1 MGSAQGEESAKED
14 PLVTG
19 RPGAVV
25 RFSDVAATLDAHSLH
40 RRVSES
46 RAKRFVETSLKRDFP
61 EAHLRMNG
69 IGQKNLGCEGL
80 NPLSPIECG
89 RLEVWYYR
97 LRIRKEMFYLS

>member
-46 RAKRFVETSLKRDFP
+46 RAKRFLETSLKRDFP
-61 EAHLRMNG
+61 EAHLSD
-69 IGQKNLGCEGL
+69 EGDRTEKPGMRGPK
-80 NPLSPIECG
+80 PL
-89 RLEVWYYR
+89 VAH
-97 LRIRKEMFYLS
+97 